1 MDVNGRTV
9 VVTGG
14 ASGIGQGLATR
25 FAAEGAR
32 VVVSDLAAQTPAGT
46 AGLRYVRAD
55 VSEESDIER
64 LVADVLAHEGRIDL
78 FCSNAGIGHEMDPM
92 TPQGV
97 WDKVF
102 AVNVMSH
109 VWAARHVLPHMLE
122 RGEGYLLNTASASGL
137 LTELT
142 SPGYAASKHAAV
154 GFAEWLAFTYADQGI
169 RTSVICPEAV
179 RTPILDAAPYLL
191 SNAITVEEVAD
202 TVLQAVRDE
211 RFMIYTHPTTPVRF
225 QHKAADYEAYIAE
238 LRVRRS
244 EATRVAR

>member
-1 MDVNGRTV
+1 MNGRTV

-14 ASGIGQGLATR
+14 ASGIGRGLATR

-32 VVVSDLAAQTPAGT
+32 VVVSDLAARTPAVT
-46 AGLRYVRAD
+46 AGLRYVQAD
-55 VSEESDIER
+55 VSKEADIER
-64 LVADVLAHEGRIDL
+64 LVVDVLDHEGPIDL

-154 GFAEWLAFTYADQGI
+154 GFAEWLAFTYADRGI
-169 RTSVICPEAV
+169 RTSVLCPEAV

-191 SNAITVEEVAD
+191 SNAITVEAVAE
-202 TVLQAVRDE
+202 TVIQALRDE
-211 RFMIYTHPTTPVRF
+211 QFMIYTHPTTPVRF
-225 QHKAADYEAYIAE
+225 QQKAADYEAYIAE

-244 EATRVAR
+244 EATRGAR

>member
-1 MDVNGRTV
+1 MNGRTV

-32 VVVSDLAAQTPAGT
+32 VVVSDLAAQPPAGT

-55 VSEESDIER
+55 VSEEADIER

-191 SNAITVEEVAD
+191 GNAITVEAVAD

-225 QHKAADYEAYIAE
+225 RQKAADYEAYIAG
-238 LRVRRS
+238 LRERRS
-244 EATRVAR
+244 EVTRVAR

>member
-32 VVVSDLAAQTPAGT
+32 VVVSVLAARTPAVPP
-46 AGLRYVRAD
+46 GLRYVQAD
-55 VSEESDIER
+55 VSEEADIER

-191 SNAITVEEVAD
+191 SNAITVEAVAD
-202 TVLQAVRDE
+202 TVIQALRDE

-225 QHKAADYEAYIAE
+225 QQKAADYEAYIAE

>member
-32 VVVSDLAAQTPAGT
+32 VVVSDLAARTPAVT
-46 AGLRYVRAD
+46 PGLRYVQAD
-55 VSEESDIER
+55 VSEEADIER